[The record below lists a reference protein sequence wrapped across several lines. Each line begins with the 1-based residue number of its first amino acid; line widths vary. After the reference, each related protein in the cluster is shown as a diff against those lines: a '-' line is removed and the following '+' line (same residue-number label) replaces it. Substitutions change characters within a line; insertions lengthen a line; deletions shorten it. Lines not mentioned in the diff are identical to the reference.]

1 MSTLERGEVIPKRN
15 SAKTERDIHIDLKML
30 QDLEKVS
37 KDISLGRHVLDKRV
51 FETFSGCPELEG
63 GRKEVGKDTEEEDE
77 EEEEGRESEKE
88 GEGGKKE
95 KEEEE
100 KKETEGKGEEN
111 KRKEED
117 EEDEDEE
124 SFESSSSTSICLNL
138 NGDLKYYMTK
148 LEFYFRNPRSKV
160 VCSELFRE
168 HFIQTYQAISCIE
181 DLKQP
186 DSETLENKIIYLPYR
201 LNYESKEPF
210 PY

>member
-1 MSTLERGEVIPKRN
+1 
-15 SAKTERDIHIDLKML
+15 ML
-30 QDLEKVS
+30 QDLEKDS

-63 GRKEVGKDTEEEDE
+63 GREEVEKDTEEEDE
-77 EEEEGRESEKE
+77 EEEEGRGSEKE

-201 LNYESKEPF
+201 PNNESKEPF

>member
-1 MSTLERGEVIPKRN
+1 
-15 SAKTERDIHIDLKML
+15 ML
-30 QDLEKVS
+30 QDLEKDS

-63 GRKEVGKDTEEEDE
+63 GREEMEKDTEEEDE
-77 EEEEGRESEKE
+77 EEEEGRGSEKE

-181 DLKQP
+181 DLNSLIAKH
-186 DSETLENKIIYLPYR
+186 LKI
-201 LNYESKEPF
+201 K
-210 PY
+210 